1 MRTLYHHDPE
11 AVLAFALG
19 FGVGLPLLQLSP
31 YFEQG
36 SSPKFAIGPAQ
47 AVPESDSHAQAA
59 TLAGRA
65 LSAAVMGF
73 SPGDSNFAFMNI
85 KAIALFCCLL
95 LVGTALPALAIS
107 TEEEIQLGAQAAQQ
121 FEQKYGVVNDQA
133 MVGRLNRVANALLA
147 NAKRKDLPWRF
158 RVINVD
164 AFNAAAFPG
173 GFIYATKGLMQGLTD
188 EELAFV
194 IGHEIGHVDYRHSIK
209 QIEEAQMRRL
219 GLVVLAAGATKG
231 RMGRKTQTL
240 VALTDTV
247 IGSQHSQEAE
257 SESDRYGM
265 NMMALAG
272 YDPVYAL
279 AALQKLA
286 AQSGGGTPDFLN
298 TLVGSHP
305 LPKQRI
311 AQGVDLIPGINY
323 RPEVAAPVSS
333 GGVGDER
340 LYTDASQALE
350 YTLSLLGFRHRD
362 SLQSLAEEVALG
374 RRGTPGNTRVVRV
387 SGEKRLG
394 LSGLESVLLARP
406 ELNRMG
412 AAFGAAVV
420 DGGGDRI
427 EAVVL
432 LQGGRS

>member
-1 MRTLYHHDPE
+1 
-11 AVLAFALG
+11 
-19 FGVGLPLLQLSP
+19 
-31 YFEQG
+31 
-36 SSPKFAIGPAQ
+36 
-47 AVPESDSHAQAA
+47 
-59 TLAGRA
+59 
-65 LSAAVMGF
+65 MGF